1 MASFVAPNTGIVT
14 ADDRVHKYLWVSID
28 DADMAAKLKTWQS
41 WIVTPNAINGI
52 TVWSYADLL
61 ALAVEILLPGPG
73 IADDLILTAP
83 PGPSAIMRGLAA
95 ALGGDRPPPQSRA
108 QGAKLLAHKARSFSP
123 ADITAVTLVPA
134 DLVQRQGT
142 YIPVW
147 QRITYH
153 EAEHMGGGLTLAWLH
168 YYDPSA
174 VRSGLTA
181 STALD
186 SIRARAVAARI
197 LRPNLA
203 APRQP
208 PPGPNDPQ
216 NQGQVDAAA
225 GALAVHN
232 LTPQPDSIPAD
243 EVKFA
248 VLNLLGGN
256 QYQANRQ
263 LRTDHPEGAA
273 RRAAMTEEIDSFPI
287 GIDGLSPG
295 YRNRLR
301 VAIGAAGQAGDPNHL
316 NDFLGDERQ
325 SAAGL
330 LASMKD
336 MAQSLLPPE
345 MQKDAL
351 LYTTQG
357 IRALNIA
364 LVTHAAYF
372 EHHRAAAASAGA
384 AAPTVEARL
393 EQLAVRVGEID
404 ATGGAITAAFGG
416 GQVSSANQSGAGR
429 TACRASWTAAA
440 ARPENARVLLWLSDM
455 LEDESTTSVEI
466 HRALFVSA
474 NAAHPDWRSTGFLH
488 ALGWG
493 HINAALLDHKYALIY
508 DYATDYYSGL
518 YLADALVSAAVRSRL
533 VTAAQQVWLSGLSL
547 TALAKS
553 LRAEN
558 WAGVDIVNDVDNAI
572 QSELATISYR
582 AAPPKTPLAVT
593 FCDTVTVTR
602 AVIFLKALMEAL
614 GLQRDGDGSVA
625 ELMTDGNA
633 AIISNTTFSV
643 AAMCRIVEAYQ
654 AIYKAAITATGRA
667 YTWTHS
673 DVNVRADL
681 PTRNYPPTAIEGL
694 LRNLKMLHDRLA
706 AAEDAAATQRLL
718 KSMGDSAP
726 PPAAGQSNVS
736 AAAILLTSGCFDA
749 LAKVSEAFVFIYLGM
764 ALLAFPIFSHHTLW
778 LLTIVALVACLLG
791 RLHVFPL
798 LWLAARLQAQRC
810 GGAEARR
817 PASAQAP
824 LGLRPKHAVCI
835 WFSGL
840 RGGVAFALAAASY
853 EARDFPARC
862 GGRPAL
868 AAAAADDA
876 ADDAR
881 GEGWLFSHCPREL
894 NDSLAIVQAT
904 LLLAVFTI
912 FVYGAAARDVAL
924 LCGALPQPGAGRD
937 EGSGVDSGRVDEC
950 AELTLDEPTGEAS
963 DAELEARRNAATSR
977 LPASSRWNALNARL
991 VLLLTR
997 QRAPLHARA
1006 PRPLKTMDSDADL

>member
-41 WIVTPNAINGI
+41 WIATPKAINGI
-52 TVWSYADLL
+52 TVWSYTDLL

-83 PGPSAIMRGLAA
+83 PGPGAIMRGLAA
-95 ALGGDRPPPQSRA
+95 ALGDDRPPPQSRA

-181 STALD
+181 STALN

-216 NQGQVDAAA
+216 NQEQVDAAA

-493 HINAALLDHKYALIY
+493 NINAALLDHKYALIY
-508 DYATDYYSGL
+508 EYATDYYIGL

-736 AAAILLTSGCFDA
+736 AAAILLRSAHSGGGADGA
-749 LAKVSEAFVFIYLGM
+749 G
-764 ALLAFPIFSHHTLW
+764 
-778 LLTIVALVACLLG
+778 
-791 RLHVFPL
+791 
-798 LWLAARLQAQRC
+798 
-810 GGAEARR
+810 GGAEAGASKRKAAKEATKADKSDKASKQPKPDTAADADKAKLAREEEVKKKAAANTAALDAATGVEVEGQPGGQQQMKFGNRTWDLTKAREQWPAGSCFAAIFAASCSSDPAKSLEYARKCCPMTTAQHPDGCAAHKIPEDATR
-817 PASAQAP
+817 PNALRVFP
-824 LGLRPKHAVCI
+824 LK
-835 WFSGL
+835 
-840 RGGVAFALAAASY
+840 RGGG
-853 EARDFPARC
+853 DKGKGK
-862 GGRPAL
+862 GGR
-868 AAAAADDA
+868 
-876 ADDAR
+876 
-881 GEGWLFSHCPREL
+881 GTG
-894 NDSLAIVQAT
+894 
-904 LLLAVFTI
+904 
-912 FVYGAAARDVAL
+912 G
-924 LCGALPQPGAGRD
+924 GGKGGGKGKGK
-937 EGSGVDSGRVDEC
+937 GS
-950 AELTLDEPTGEAS
+950 
-963 DAELEARRNAATSR
+963 
-977 LPASSRWNALNARL
+977 
-991 VLLLTR
+991 
-997 QRAPLHARA
+997 
-1006 PRPLKTMDSDADL
+1006 K